1 MNALGRQANA
11 RLYTCTRTRTGAR
24 AQRFLFETSTSI
36 LFIWLYFWP
45 TLSLNKCMRT
55 LFIWHAATESRP
67 CTFHLRS
74 GGWIIKHPQESS
86 FWLFLRFFS
95 WNRDV
100 EAHYSKGDSGLACV
114 RLKQKAGADHSRWKS
129 GSNECVE
136 ADTQKSDANTDGL
149 VSNRDGGGE
158 GVAVSGASKNADWQQ
173 RWIGIQ
179 MFVWRQKKKK
189 KIRCVF
195 KLSPSE
201 APPTTSHHSTYTS
214 I

>member
-1 MNALGRQANA
+1 MVVFA
-11 RLYTCTRTRTGAR
+11 
-24 AQRFLFETSTSI
+24 FLF
-36 LFIWLYFWP
+36 
-45 TLSLNKCMRT
+45 M
-55 LFIWHAATESRP
+55 ESRRRG
-67 CTFHLRS
+67 TLH
-74 GGWIIKHPQESS
+74 
-86 FWLFLRFFS
+86 
-95 WNRDV
+95 
-100 EAHYSKGDSGLACV
+100 SKGDSGLACV

>member
-1 MNALGRQANA
+1 MVVFA
-11 RLYTCTRTRTGAR
+11 
-24 AQRFLFETSTSI
+24 FLF
-36 LFIWLYFWP
+36 
-45 TLSLNKCMRT
+45 M
-55 LFIWHAATESRP
+55 ESRRRG
-67 CTFHLRS
+67 TLH
-74 GGWIIKHPQESS
+74 
-86 FWLFLRFFS
+86 
-95 WNRDV
+95 
-100 EAHYSKGDSGLACV
+100 SKGDSGLACV

-149 VSNRDGGGE
+149 VSNRDGGRARGWQCQGLLKMQTGSRGGLE
-158 GVAVSGASKNADWQQ
+158 FKCLYGAK
-173 RWIGIQ
+173 
-179 MFVWRQKKKK
+179 KKKK